1 MYLIAWY
8 ETQCCCGLVGLTGLN
23 AGHTVMAQLC
33 IARYGAL
40 FSLQCGLVLV
50 PLQPGPFFL
59 LARQ

>member
-1 MYLIAWY
+1 MYLIAWS

-23 AGHTVMAQLC
+23 AGHTVMAQVC
-33 IARYGAL
+33 IARYGAP

-50 PLQPGPFFL
+50 PLELSLFSL